1 VAEPVT
7 TARSNPIGVL
17 IRGLRVYQWTK
28 NLLIFAALIFAQE
41 VFRAEQLI
49 PSVLA
54 FFSFC
59 LAASAT
65 YLFNDLQDVEKDR
78 AHPKKRH
85 RPIASGEMPVGV
97 AWVLLVALFAGACVL
112 GWMVRPAFLPMVFAY
127 IGLTLGYSLFLKH
140 LMIVDVMVVALGF
153 VVRAIAGAV
162 AINVQFS
169 NWLVVCTLFLALF
182 LGFSKRRHEIT
193 LLEDDAESHRK
204 VLSEYSVQYLDQL
217 ILIVAGG
224 AIITYTIYTCSP
236 DVVQRLH
243 TDKLYLTLPF
253 VLFGIFRY
261 LHLIHHKTGGG
272 DPSRTLMTDKP
283 LILTVLLWGA
293 TCIGII
299 YAGRVAAGL

>member
-1 VAEPVT
+1 MLASDSPARTNPVM
-7 TARSNPIGVL
+7 VL
-17 IRGLRVYQWTK
+17 IKGLRVYQWSK
-28 NLLIFAALIFAQE
+28 NLLLFAALIFAQE
-41 VFRAEQLI
+41 VFRPEQLV

-65 YLFNDLQDVEKDR
+65 YLFNDIQDIEKDR

-85 RPIASGEMPVGV
+85 RPIASGEMPLGV
-97 AWVLLVALFAGACVL
+97 AWALLIALFAGSCVL
-112 GWMVRPAFLPMVFAY
+112 AWLVRPAFLPMVFAY
-127 IGLTLGYSLFLKH
+127 IGLTLSYSLFLKH
-140 LMIVDVMVVALGF
+140 MMIVDVMVLALGF

-193 LLEDDAESHRK
+193 LLEDGAESHRA

-224 AIITYTIYTCSP
+224 AILTYTIYTCSP

-243 TDKLYLTLPF
+243 TDKLYLTLPY

-272 DPSRTLMTDKP
+272 DPSRTLVTDKP
-283 LILTVLLWGA
+283 LILTVLLWGG